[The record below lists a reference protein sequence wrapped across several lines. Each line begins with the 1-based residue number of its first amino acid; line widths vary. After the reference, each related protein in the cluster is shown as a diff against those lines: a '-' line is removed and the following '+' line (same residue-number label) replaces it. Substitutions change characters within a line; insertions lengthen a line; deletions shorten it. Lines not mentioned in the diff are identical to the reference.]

1 MATKDISSKETNYQL
16 SSSLDINEF
25 RAWFYDLRFNPDGS
39 FPRVVK
45 LCCGPSEIT
54 LPINH
59 DIFNALDD
67 AFAEVEGLTFEAEG
81 N

>member
-1 MATKDISSKETNYQL
+1 MATKDLSPKGTNFQL
-16 SSSLDINEF
+16 SSSSDINEF
-25 RAWFYDLRFNPDGS
+25 RAWFYDLRFKSNVS

-45 LCCGPSEIT
+45 LSCGPSEIT
-54 LPINH
+54 LPINQ

-67 AFAEVEGLTFEAEG
+67 AFAEVEGLTFEAKA